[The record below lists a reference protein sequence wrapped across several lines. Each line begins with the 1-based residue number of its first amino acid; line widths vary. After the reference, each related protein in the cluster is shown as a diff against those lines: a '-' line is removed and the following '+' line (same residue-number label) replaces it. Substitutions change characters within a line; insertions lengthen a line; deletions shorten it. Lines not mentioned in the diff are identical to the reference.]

1 MKALAIQPQSQ
12 ASVHIMDSDAQVAL
26 RLELQER
33 QRRVHDLLNTL
44 WLQKQ
49 QLLWQLEG
57 ELQAS

>member
-12 ASVHIMDSDAQVAL
+12 ASVHFMDSEAQVAH